1 MRQNA
6 TSPRRLELSDTVL
19 TAIISALATIG
30 AALIGVL
37 LKRSMDAKET
47 SDLSSSREALA
58 KKRHK
63 FDVFVSAP
71 MASYET
77 DAEVLADHERIAPV
91 VAFLEDQLS
100 LAVYWAGRNI
110 RSKADFDAPDISATK
125 DVDALLESKFFLLL
139 YPAKIASS
147 VLFEAGIALRSCLT
161 SIYFVKTAKHLP
173 FLMEQASQAFKNVRI
188 YEGEIPVDLIALLR
202 RHGKDLFAP
211 RVAGG

>member
-1 MRQNA
+1 M
-6 TSPRRLELSDTVL
+6 SDTVI
-19 TAIISALATIG
+19 TAVISALATIA

-37 LKRSMDAKET
+37 LKRSIEAKET
-47 SDLSSSREALA
+47 SDLSSSRETLS

-77 DAEVLADHERIAPV
+77 DAEVLADHERIAPA
-91 VAFLEDQLS
+91 VALLEDQLG
-100 LAVYWAGRNI
+100 LVVYWAGRSI

-125 DVDALLESKFFLLL
+125 DVEALLESKFFLML

-161 SIYFVKTAKHLP
+161 SIYFVQTAKDLP
-173 FLMEQASQAFKNVRI
+173 FLMTQASQAFKNVRI
-188 YEGEIPVDLIALLR
+188 YEGAVPADLAALLR
-202 RHGKDLFAP
+202 RHGKDFFAP
-211 RVAGG
+211 RAAGA